1 MISTIKQQVKEF
13 RDELNRVD
21 WPAKDKVWSSA
32 MTVVAVS
39 VAVGFFLYGADWL
52 LSKGFGYLL
61 PHK

>member
-1 MISTIKQQVKEF
+1 VISTIKQQVKEF

-39 VAVGFFLYGADWL
+39 VAVGFFLFAADWL